1 MVPFPP
7 QCGLARPLENSA
19 GTLALP
25 CLLTFVLFS
34 HIYPWQVFPREVM
47 NFTAENIYKWA
58 SENQETLFRW
68 LQPHGGKS
76 LLLNNE
82 LKKGPALFLF
92 IPFDPLAESHP
103 LLDEVGVL
111 VVVSWLFFH
120 IRGTNLSSEW
130 SSGIGAMAQWS
141 LFMTGIPPD
150 SLTVFI
156 CCSGQG

>member
-1 MVPFPP
+1 
-7 QCGLARPLENSA
+7 
-19 GTLALP
+19 
-25 CLLTFVLFS
+25 
-34 HIYPWQVFPREVM
+34 M

-92 IPFDPLAESHP
+92 IPFDPLAERHP

-111 VVVSWLFFH
+111 A
-120 IRGTNLSSEW
+120 R
-130 SSGIGAMAQWS
+130 
-141 LFMTGIPPD
+141 
-150 SLTVFI
+150 
-156 CCSGQG
+156 